1 MRKSRLE
8 RVNTVLR
15 RVTVKSVNIPADV
28 EQRKSESKDF
38 NVPAVVEQWSSEV
51 PELQVDV
58 RYSEAAAA
66 VEQSSDERELVMDTG
81 MDISEAHAVWI

>member
-15 RVTVKSVNIPADV
+15 RVTVKSVNIPADM
-28 EQRKSESKDF
+28 EQRKSESKDL
-38 NVPAVVEQWSSEV
+38 NVSAAMEQWSSED

-66 VEQSSDERELVMDTG
+66 AERSSDERELAMDTG